1 MELTR
6 SLERIL
12 LVDDNPND
20 RLLAIREIKQ
30 EFPDVEIQEAV
41 DWEQVH
47 GAFETDAFDLMIT
60 DYELNWATGIE
71 ILHALKD
78 HDSDRPVIMFTDSG
92 TQEIAVEAMKAGLDD
107 YVLKS
112 PKHRIRLRQAIR
124 SVWENALIRR
134 RAEELE
140 FRLQFLLN
148 ELGVGVFRA
157 TLDGKLI
164 EASDGLLNLLG
175 FSSPAES
182 QPFFEQELAWEKS
195 DPSEQQQWHREIK
208 LEGINGDG
216 PRWLQV
222 SETIIQLDGQSVVDG
237 LVSDVTQQ
245 KETAAR
251 LESLNQTL
259 EARVNERTERLE
271 QLNHELEAFAFSV
284 SHELRAPIR
293 QVSGFVDLLRSEL
306 QPIALDEEPRHY
318 IHQISKLTS
327 RSGRMIDDLL
337 QFSRTGRADLQYTA
351 VNMDKLVQ
359 EVKRQLS
366 SQLKGRRIHWQI
378 EPLPPAEGDRNLLRQ
393 VWQNLIENA
402 VKYTSVR
409 EQADIAVSGTRG
421 AEEIIYSVRDNGIGF
436 DMEDANRHLFGV
448 FERLSNAR
456 EHEGTGIGLANV
468 QKIVSRHGGRCWAD
482 GEIDSGATFY
492 FSLPPSDVETTA

>member
-1 MELTR
+1 MEPTR

-12 LVDDNPND
+12 LVDDNPDD

-41 DWEQVH
+41 DWEQVYQ
-47 GAFETDAFDLMIT
+47 AFRVDAFDMMIT

-78 HDSDRPVIMFTDSG
+78 HDPNRPVIMFTDSG
-92 TQEIAVEAMKAGLDD
+92 SQEIAVEAMKAGLDD
-107 YVLKS
+107 YVLKA
-112 PKHRIRLRQAIR
+112 PKHRIRLGQAIR
-124 SVWENALIRR
+124 SVWDNALIRR

-164 EASDGLLNLLG
+164 EASDGLLSLLG
-175 FSSPAES
+175 FSSPAEA
-182 QPFFEQELAWEKS
+182 QPFFEQELAWETS
-195 DPSEQQQWHREIK
+195 ERSEQKRWHREIK
-208 LEGINGDG
+208 LEDTSRNK
-216 PRWLQV
+216 PLWLQV
-222 SETIIQLDGQSVVDG
+222 SETVVPLDGQAVVDG
-237 LVSDVTQQ
+237 LDSDVTQQ

-251 LESLNQTL
+251 LESLNQSL
-259 EARVNERTERLE
+259 EARVNERTERLK
-271 QLNHELEAFAFSV
+271 QLNQELEAFAFSV

-293 QVSGFVDLLRSEL
+293 QVSGFAELLRSEL
-306 QPIALDEEPRHY
+306 QPIALDEDVQHY
-318 IHQISKLTS
+318 IHQISTLTR
-327 RSGRMIDDLL
+327 RSGNMIDDLL
-337 QFSRTGRADLQYTA
+337 QFSRTGRAEMQYTA

-359 EVKRQLS
+359 EVQRQLS
-366 SQLKGRRIHWQI
+366 SEMKGRTIHWQI
-378 EPLPPAEGDRNLLRQ
+378 KALPPVEGDRNLLRQ

-409 EQADIAVSGTRG
+409 EQADIAISGTLG
-421 AEEIIYSVRDNGIGF
+421 AGEALYSVRDNGIGF

-456 EHEGTGIGLANV
+456 EHDGTGIGLANV
-468 QKIVSRHGGRCWAD
+468 QKIVSRHGGRCWAE

-492 FSLPPSDVETTA
+492 FSLPSSDRETNA